1 MTIHSLSQFGHR
13 HDDPETLFKILSALG
28 LHAGTGTPEEQLGRL
43 QASGRGFSVSA
54 VDDALDQTNLNG
66 VEKITFKRALANKAL
81 LTGVLVP

>member
-1 MTIHSLSQFGHR
+1 MIHSLNQFGHR

-54 VDDALDQTNLNG
+54 VDDALSKTGLSSL
-66 VEKITFKRALANKAL
+66 EKITFKRALANKAL
-81 LTGVLVP
+81 LTGVFLP

>member
-54 VDDALDQTNLNG
+54 VDEALDKTGLNG
-66 VEKITFKRALANKAL
+66 LERIIFKRALANKGL